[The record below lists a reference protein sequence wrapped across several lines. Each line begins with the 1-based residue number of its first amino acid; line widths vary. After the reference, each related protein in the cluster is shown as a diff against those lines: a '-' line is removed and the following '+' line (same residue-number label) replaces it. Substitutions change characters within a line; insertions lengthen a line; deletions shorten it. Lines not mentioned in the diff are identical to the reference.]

1 MAENQSSNLRTYA
14 PIITAI
20 TGLITAVAVHFIPI
34 VPAGGIE
41 STVEV
46 LVGALTGYLFRG

>member
-1 MAENQSSNLRTYA
+1 MPDAAKSKLKQYS
-14 PIITAI
+14 PIIAAI
-20 TGLITAVAVHFIPI
+20 TGLITAVTVHFVPI
-34 VPAGGIE
+34 IPAGGVE